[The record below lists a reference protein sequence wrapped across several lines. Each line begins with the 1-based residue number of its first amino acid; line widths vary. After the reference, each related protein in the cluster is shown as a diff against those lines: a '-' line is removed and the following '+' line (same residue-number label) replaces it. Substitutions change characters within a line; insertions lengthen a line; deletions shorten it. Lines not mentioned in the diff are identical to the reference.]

1 MACSTITIDPIFAV
15 RWENPEPQDLRRVDL
30 AVAELHKRLGKPCL
44 YLAIVPADAEAPSNE
59 MRSAMIAGMSGM
71 LEHCESIHFVIE
83 GSGFKHTVLRS
94 ALAGILL
101 VAGRRGRVF
110 VHTTVQDALQA
121 VAAHVKLEP
130 SSILRTLR
138 AQQFVA

>member
-1 MACSTITIDPIFAV
+1 MACSTITIESIYAV
-15 RWENPEPQDLRRVDL
+15 RWDNPEPQDLRRIDF
-30 AVAELHKRLGKPCL
+30 AIAELHKKLGKPCI
-44 YLAIVPADAEAPSNE
+44 YLAIVPQDAETPSNE
-59 MRSAMIAGMSGM
+59 MRSAMIAGMTAM

-121 VAAHVKLEP
+121 FAAHAKLEP
-130 SSILRTLR
+130 SSILRSLR
-138 AQQFVA
+138 TQQFVA